1 MAGFNFH
8 VSEDFFRCALTMSH
22 YPVRKHNGEEEHGL
36 YMPAFFFFIEGG
48 YLEGSME
55 REDQKSLPA
64 LTLFEVKRQ

>member
-22 YPVRKHNGEEEHGL
+22 YQVRKHNGEEEHGL
-36 YMPAFFFFIEGG
+36 YIPPLFLIEGG

-64 LTLFEVKRQ
+64 LTLSEVKR